1 MLSGIKLQEVT
12 LHKDGPLGETVLE
25 CYACG
30 MRNAFVLGF
39 IPAKADSV
47 VVLLCRQP
55 CAAQNSLKD
64 MNWFVHLREES
75 GNQFVYIN
83 DCCFL
88 NRDQEQWKPLIE
100 DRCFLSWLVKIP
112 AEQDQLRARQ
122 VTSAQIAKLE
132 ELWKD
137 NIDATIADL
146 EKPGI
151 DVEPQQ
157 VLLRYINLF

>member
-1 MLSGIKLQEVT
+1 MKSTSARVLPLLFIWIWDLITIVRCNFSCLIIKLHV
-12 LHKDGPLGETVLE
+12 LH
-25 CYACG
+25 
-30 MRNAFVLGF
+30 
-39 IPAKADSV
+39 
-47 VVLLCRQP
+47 
-55 CAAQNSLKD
+55 
-64 MNWFVHLREES
+64 
-75 GNQFVYIN
+75 
-83 DCCFL
+83 
-88 NRDQEQWKPLIE
+88 RDQEQWKPLIE

-157 VLLRYINLF
+157 VLLRCVFIYNFFLIF

>member
-1 MLSGIKLQEVT
+1 MSPAVCCSELTERYELVRTALDRKSST
-12 LHKDGPLGETVLE
+12 LYCPH
-25 CYACG
+25 
-30 MRNAFVLGF
+30 NN
-39 IPAKADSV
+39 V
-47 VVLLCRQP
+47 VSR
-55 CAAQNSLKD
+55 
-64 MNWFVHLREES
+64 
-75 GNQFVYIN
+75 I
-83 DCCFL
+83 
-88 NRDQEQWKPLIE
+88 RDQEQWKPLIE

-157 VLLRYINLF
+157 VLLR

>member
-1 MLSGIKLQEVT
+1 MDNIIELN
-12 LHKDGPLGETVLE
+12 
-25 CYACG
+25 CY
-30 MRNAFVLGF
+30 M
-39 IPAKADSV
+39 
-47 VVLLCRQP
+47 
-55 CAAQNSLKD
+55 
-64 MNWFVHLREES
+64 
-75 GNQFVYIN
+75 Y
-83 DCCFL
+83 
-88 NRDQEQWKPLIE
+88 RDQEQWKPLIE

-157 VLLRYINLF
+157 VLLR

>member
-1 MLSGIKLQEVT
+1 M
-12 LHKDGPLGETVLE
+12 
-25 CYACG
+25 
-30 MRNAFVLGF
+30 
-39 IPAKADSV
+39 
-47 VVLLCRQP
+47 
-55 CAAQNSLKD
+55 
-64 MNWFVHLREES
+64 
-75 GNQFVYIN
+75 
-83 DCCFL
+83 
-88 NRDQEQWKPLIE
+88 
-100 DRCFLSWLVKIP
+100 KIP

-157 VLLRYINLF
+157 VLLRYLLFDTLESYITGNVI

>member
-1 MLSGIKLQEVT
+1 MTDYNVIVFF
-12 LHKDGPLGETVLE
+12 
-25 CYACG
+25 Y
-30 MRNAFVLGF
+30 
-39 IPAKADSV
+39 
-47 VVLLCRQP
+47 
-55 CAAQNSLKD
+55 
-64 MNWFVHLREES
+64 
-75 GNQFVYIN
+75 
-83 DCCFL
+83 
-88 NRDQEQWKPLIE
+88 RDQEQWKPLIE

-157 VLLRYINLF
+157 VLLRYSLNFNKRILKVFLNSF